1 MANALTVI
9 GAPVEARMSLA
20 RISVSFKNAYDSDEA
35 WAKANKFVGDWE
47 YQGKEAFQPAKA
59 KAESRITPQLILKA
73 LESGVFNEPNPLKT
87 ASREPASDI
96 DLILGVRG
104 ENGKSILFSPVID
117 MLALAA
123 QAKGA
128 DAAIA
133 NIRIDQ
139 MLAEAFQ
146 RNFSRNDPDQLEVG
160 IAATVFAFLRNDL
173 DAAAKR
179 IETLN
184 KPLPGEEVRKAAVGL
199 WLVAREAI
207 QHERTR
213 EVGSR
218 LAERAL
224 AAAEKQGDPLWA
236 KAIREELLEHD
247 LERKTDAS
255 INETPADEKRP
266 QGVKNDR

>member
-1 MANALTVI
+1 MV
-9 GAPVEARMSLA
+9 
-20 RISVSFKNAYDSDEA
+20 VSDTSGGF
-35 WAKANKFVGDWE
+35 
-47 YQGKEAFQPAKA
+47 
-59 KAESRITPQLILKA
+59 RPQLCDA
-73 LESGVFNEPNPLKT
+73 
-87 ASREPASDI
+87 RENV
-96 DLILGVRG
+96 G
-104 ENGKSILFSPVID
+104 VID
-117 MLALAA
+117 VLVLAA
-123 QAKGA
+123 KAKGA
-128 DAAIA
+128 DAEIA
-133 NIRIDQ
+133 NIQIDR

-184 KPLPGEEVRKAAVGL
+184 KPLPGEEVRKTAVGL
-199 WLVAREAI
+199 WLVAREAL

-236 KAIREELLEHD
+236 KAIREELLKHD
-247 LERKTDAS
+247 QERNARRR
-255 INETPADEKRP
+255 ETPSGSQE
-266 QGVKNDR
+266 